1 MNFLKDISKRVKS
14 MPLLC
19 VGLFVLV
26 IALVFYN
33 NQKSSLLNAMNPGNN
48 TSNNEDTD
56 MDMNNDVNS
65 NNENVEPAN
74 PQGMNSGPGS
84 ATGLRTIT
92 SGIPENCLAR
102 ATSNPVDLLPKDN
115 NDWGTMSPNG
125 EGDLE
130 NVNLLKSGH
139 HMGVDTVGSSLRN
152 ANLQLRSEPPNPQTQ
167 VSPWLNS
174 TIQPDLMRVPLEL
187 GNVS

>member
-1 MNFLKDISKRVKS
+1 MSFLKDISKSVKS

-19 VGLFVLV
+19 VGLVVLV
-26 IALVFYN
+26 IALLFYN
-33 NQKSSLLNAMNPGNN
+33 KQKGKYWSSRCR
-48 TSNNEDTD
+48 TSK
-56 MDMNNDVNS
+56 S
-65 NNENVEPAN
+65 CC
-74 PQGMNSGPGS
+74 MNSGPSS

-92 SGIPENCLAR
+92 SGVPENCLTR
-102 ATSNPVDLLPKDN
+102 ATSNPSELLPKDN

-130 NVNLLKSGH
+130 NVNLLKAGH
-139 HMGVDTVGSSLRN
+139 HIGIDTIGSTLRN
-152 ANLQLRSEPPNPQTQ
+152 ANLQLRSEPPNPQAQ

-187 GNVS
+187 GCESQ

>member
-1 MNFLKDISKRVKS
+1 MSFLKDIFKTVKS

-19 VGLFVLV
+19 LGLLVLV
-26 IALVFYN
+26 IALLFYN
-33 NQKSSLLNAMNPGNN
+33 NQKGLSFSGMKNQI
-48 TSNNEDTD
+48 SE
-56 MDMNNDVNS
+56 VNS
-65 NNENVEPAN
+65 NDNEENTGVQNVEPAN
-74 PQGMNSGPGS
+74 PVGMNSGPGS

-92 SGIPENCLAR
+92 SGVPDNCLTK
-102 ATSNPVDLLPKDN
+102 ATTNPSDLLPRDN

-130 NVNLLKSGH
+130 NINLLKSGH
-139 HMGVDTVGSSLRN
+139 HMGVDTVGSTLRN
-152 ANLQLRSEPPNPQTQ
+152 ANLQLRSEPPNPQSQ

-187 GNVS
+187 GCGSQ

>member
-1 MNFLKDISKRVKS
+1 MSFLKDISKSVKS

-19 VGLFVLV
+19 VGLVVLV
-26 IALVFYN
+26 IALLFYN
-33 NQKSSLLNAMNPGNN
+33 KQKGSFLSGMR
-48 TSNNEDTD
+48 NESRESESD
-56 MDMNNDVNS
+56 N
-65 NNENVEPAN
+65 NVEENTGVQDVQPAN
-74 PQGMNSGPGS
+74 PVGMNSGPGS

-92 SGIPENCLAR
+92 SGVPENCLTR
-102 ATSNPVDLLPKDN
+102 ATSNPSELLPKDN

-130 NVNLLKSGH
+130 NVSLLKAGH
-139 HMGVDTVGSSLRN
+139 HMGIDTIGSTLRN

-187 GNVS
+187 GCQSQ

>member
-1 MNFLKDISKRVKS
+1 MSFLKDISKSVKS

-19 VGLFVLV
+19 VGLIVLV
-26 IALVFYN
+26 IALLFYN
-33 NQKSSLLNAMNPGNN
+33 NQKGSFLSGMRNESRPSENDNNVEEN
-48 TSNNEDTD
+48 TS
-56 MDMNNDVNS
+56 VQ
-65 NNENVEPAN
+65 NVEPAN

-92 SGIPENCLAR
+92 SGVPENCLTR
-102 ATSNPVDLLPKDN
+102 ATSNPSELLPRDN

-130 NVNLLKSGH
+130 NVNLLKAGH
-139 HMGVDTVGSSLRN
+139 HMGIDTVGSTLRN

-187 GNVS
+187 GCGSQ

>member
-1 MNFLKDISKRVKS
+1 MSFLKDITKTVKS

-19 VGLFVLV
+19 VGLIVLV
-26 IALVFYN
+26 IALLFYN
-33 NQKSSLLNAMNPGNN
+33 NQKGALLSGMRNESPQENTNN
-48 TSNNEDTD
+48 VEETTG
-56 MDMNNDVNS
+56 VQ
-65 NNENVEPAN
+65 NVEPAN
-74 PQGMNSGPGS
+74 PAGMNSGPGS

-92 SGIPENCLAR
+92 SGVPENCLAR
-102 ATSNPVDLLPKDN
+102 ATSNPSDLLPKDN

-130 NVNLLKSGH
+130 NVNLLKAGH
-139 HMGVDTVGSSLRN
+139 HMGIDTVGSTLRN
-152 ANLQLRSEPPNPQTQ
+152 ANLQLRSEPPNPQSQ

-187 GNVS
+187 GCGSQ